1 MKLKLYAMI
10 ACLVASAG
18 VAACD
23 EDPTEAGTGEPE
35 AIVTTLS
42 ATTRARNTAFTITAY
57 AVDKNLHRIPGALT
71 ATPASAAV
79 VVDSTRYVPELSATR
94 IYQKTGA
101 TPTPAPAA
109 TVTITGQGLSKDLK
123 VIIT

>member
-42 ATTRARNTAFTITAY
+42 QTTRARNTAFTITAY
-57 AVDKNLHRIPGALT
+57 AVDKNLHRIPGALV

-79 VVDSTRYVPELSATR
+79 TLDSTRYVPELSETR
-94 IYQKTGA
+94 IYLKTGA
-101 TPTPAPAA
+101 TATPAPGA

>member
-10 ACLVASAG
+10 ACLVATAG

-23 EDPTEAGTGEPE
+23 EDPTSEGVGEPE

-42 ATTRARNTAFTITAY
+42 QTTRARNTAFTITAF

-71 ATPASAAV
+71 VTPADANV
-79 VVDSTRYVPELSATR
+79 IVDSTRYVPELSETR
-94 IYQKTGA
+94 LYLKTGA
-101 TPTPAPAA
+101 TAVPAPGA
-109 TVTITGQGLSKDLK
+109 TVTVTGQGLTKDLK